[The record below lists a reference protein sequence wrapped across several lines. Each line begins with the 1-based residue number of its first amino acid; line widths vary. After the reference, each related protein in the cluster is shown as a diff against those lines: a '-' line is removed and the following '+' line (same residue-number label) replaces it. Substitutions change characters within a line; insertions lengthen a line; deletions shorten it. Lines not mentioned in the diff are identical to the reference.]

1 MGIGSILPERE
12 SKDCKR
18 TMGRKISWCS
28 GCYDEIE
35 LVYNKVI
42 QNPAAASLLSEFE
55 KRALQEAEENCMM
68 INRGNVPITREVFLA
83 MSEADKERVMYI
95 LADIGLNEFNPSMSS
110 PAISVTFSQHIHKLL
125 FCTMFSVLNRLEK
138 LDGSYNLILPSP
150 VTLEFIIPT
159 GNIEG
164 LEKCEALLTQLYPW
178 IYVKKTFLA
187 PEAKSNSTS
196 GDLGETKELFPGQLR
211 PKAEPKPQKESF
223 FARLFGQKKKT
234 SVSQTINNIYSS
246 VSAEYRNRI
255 FYGDIKNAGNILQ
268 MISKSVFGSLE
279 PDKIELCFQIYF
291 QTWIRCHTSMTPLF
305 LKPEVIKNEL
315 YRKFLSVQPE
325 IVNKCVDNSLAIVYS
340 YEPEL
345 KQIVDMMNLFE
356 SNVAQNAEKN
366 KSIENL
372 YINDPDYGLV
382 PEKPVFVNGFGSD
395 EGYLSHLAAA
405 DGSRIEFQR
414 IGSLEIEGIAG
425 PVDIYSLLSPDKKE
439 YMKIYMSV
447 YGTGAYCRIPRGL
460 IYKK

>member
-1 MGIGSILPERE
+1 ML
-12 SKDCKR
+12 
-18 TMGRKISWCS
+18 
-28 GCYDEIE
+28 
-35 LVYNKVI
+35 
-42 QNPAAASLLSEFE
+42 
-55 KRALQEAEENCMM
+55 
-68 INRGNVPITREVFLA
+68 
-83 MSEADKERVMYI
+83 
-95 LADIGLNEFNPSMSS
+95 
-110 PAISVTFSQHIHKLL
+110 
-125 FCTMFSVLNRLEK
+125 
-138 LDGSYNLILPSP
+138 
-150 VTLEFIIPT
+150 
-159 GNIEG
+159 
-164 LEKCEALLTQLYPW
+164 
-178 IYVKKTFLA
+178 
-187 PEAKSNSTS
+187 
-196 GDLGETKELFPGQLR
+196 
-211 PKAEPKPQKESF
+211 
-223 FARLFGQKKKT
+223 
-234 SVSQTINNIYSS
+234 
-246 VSAEYRNRI
+246 
-255 FYGDIKNAGNILQ
+255 
-268 MISKSVFGSLE
+268 SKSVFGSLE

-372 YINDPDYGLV
+372 YINDHDYGLV

-460 IYKK
+460 IYMK